1 MITFHVR
8 CRLRDGQLPAAE
20 PAISELVAR
29 VQLDERD
36 AVHYSFFRST
46 RDPQEIVLVE
56 SYTSNEAFLAHNQSP
71 HMLRFRAR
79 FTELFDPATTEV
91 TMLQG
96 LAGFGREW
104 DGAPEDNL
112 AAAG

>member
-8 CRLRDGQLPAAE
+8 CRLREGQAAVALPA
-20 PAISELVAR
+20 IGELVAR

-36 AVHYSFFRST
+36 AVHYSFFRSA

-56 SYTSNEAFLAHNQSP
+56 SYTSNDAFLAHNESP

-79 FTELFDPATTEV
+79 FTELFDPSTTEV
-91 TMLQG
+91 TLLQDV
-96 LAGFGREW
+96 AGFGRQW
-104 DGAPEDNL
+104 DAPGEPV
-112 AAAG
+112 AV

>member
-8 CRLRDGQLPAAE
+8 CRLRDGQLAAAA
-20 PAISELVAR
+20 PAITELVAR

-36 AVHYSFFRST
+36 AVHYSFFRSS

-56 SYTSNEAFLAHNQSP
+56 SYTSNEAFLAHNESP

-91 TMLQG
+91 TMLQD

-104 DGAPEDNL
+104 SAVPE
-112 AAAG
+112 ASVVR